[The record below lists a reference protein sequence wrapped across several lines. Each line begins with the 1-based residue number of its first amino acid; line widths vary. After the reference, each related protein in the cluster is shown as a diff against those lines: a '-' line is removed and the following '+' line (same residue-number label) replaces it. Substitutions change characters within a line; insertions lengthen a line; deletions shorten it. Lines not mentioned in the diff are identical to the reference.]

1 MTDLSGPPAR
11 DFPCPTQ
18 LIPVCGVGTT
28 AGRGLETTSPCPR
41 PPHRSLTSAPAV
53 KMAACVPV
61 PDAPYSMGSVSGPRR
76 VGYTSFFPVFS
87 CASPETS
94 RARQKLFPVLMSGP
108 PRAGRF

>member
-1 MTDLSGPPAR
+1 VTDLSGPPAR

-61 PDAPYSMGSVSGPRR
+61 PDAPYSMGSMLGPRR
-76 VGYTSFFPVFS
+76 
-87 CASPETS
+87 
-94 RARQKLFPVLMSGP
+94 
-108 PRAGRF
+108 AGRLAISSPLPEIPCGPQERRVDS